1 MDIRTIY
8 CLLFMVTFFADYCN
22 RESFLVNFHN
32 NVFKHDVK
40 AGNHESC
47 LGNEDIDVKQQKF
60 SP

>member
-1 MDIRTIY
+1 MLIIHGHVFCR
-8 CLLFMVTFFADYCN
+8 LLCN
-22 RESFLVNFHN
+22 RESFLVNFCN

-47 LGNEDIDVKQQKF
+47 LGNEGKGVKQQKF